1 MKERP
6 LSVDCLS
13 GERKRERTYDKQR
26 DLIRLAIDGDLGF
39 IRELSSEA
47 FSIFG
52 DYSEVIDLWF
62 SNPEVITVVYVHNG
76 QNPLGFGLVSVITGE
91 ILAIA
96 VAPKYQ
102 RKGIGSALL
111 NYIEFLAAQRDLSML
126 LLHTAEEN
134 EEAQLFFQGAG
145 FQVIRTHK
153 GYYPKGQ
160 TALIMSK
167 QTVAQ
172 IPFRLV

>member
-6 LSVDCLS
+6 SNLDCLG
-13 GERKRERTYDKQR
+13 GEKKREKTHDKQR
-26 DLIRLAIDGDLGF
+26 DLIRLAIDDDSCF
-39 IRELSSEA
+39 MRELSSEA

-62 SNPEVITVVYVHNG
+62 SNPEVITAVYVHNR
-76 QNPLGFGLVSVITGE
+76 QDPLGFGLVSVITGE

-126 LLHTAEEN
+126 LLHTAKEN
-134 EEAQLFFQGAG
+134 EEAQLFFQEAG
-145 FQVIRTHK
+145 FQVIGTHK

-172 IPFRLV
+172 TPFPLV